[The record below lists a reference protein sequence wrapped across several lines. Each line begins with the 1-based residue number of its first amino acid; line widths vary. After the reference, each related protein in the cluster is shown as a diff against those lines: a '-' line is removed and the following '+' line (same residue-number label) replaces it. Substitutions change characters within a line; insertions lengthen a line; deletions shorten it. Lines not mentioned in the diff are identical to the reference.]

1 MKADYIT
8 GGSALPPSLAFP
20 RFLLGMELRTTTK
33 EIYAILLDMA
43 MNGEGSVDSRGRRY
57 LAFINPDI
65 AAMIDRTTGTVSQ
78 SLAEL
83 EHAGLIK
90 RRLVKRNAPYRTY
103 VMLPAGEDA
112 P

>member
-1 MKADYIT
+1 MKTDYIT
-8 GGSALPPSLAFP
+8 SNADLPPSLVFP

-33 EIYAILLDMA
+33 EIYSILLDMA
-43 MNGEGSVDSRGRRY
+43 INGEGSVDSRGRRY
-57 LAFINPDI
+57 LTFINPDI

-83 EHAGLIK
+83 EQAGLIK
-90 RRLVKRNAPYRTY
+90 RRLIKRNAPYRTY
-103 VMLPAGEDA
+103 VMLPAGDDG